1 MTRCFDITLPS
12 WMVGVSWVGLRFFAT
27 CCFNITLPSWMVSV
41 CWVGLRFLCFFDITL
56 IALTDKVLVH
66 LVFPICKIIFIEF
79 LGGNSVSHLSILG
92 GNEHMMQGSTTCD
105 SLLRHNPPKLD
116 GRCVVGWVT
125 FLVLLRHNSNNFDRQ
140 GISASCIPKMR
151 SCFCRVSRWE

>member
-1 MTRCFDITLPS
+1 MIQLAPWIVGVDYIKYLFEVLPCLFWHFGLSNVAEHVIMNTWCKAVQHVTRCFDITLPS

-66 LVFPICKIIFIEF
+66 LVFPICEV
-79 LGGNSVSHLSILG
+79 VSIQLFTGKRIVYVSIHDCLNGFSCSSSLSRIRT
-92 GNEHMMQGSTTCD
+92 M
-105 SLLRHNPPKLD
+105 
-116 GRCVVGWVT
+116 
-125 FLVLLRHNSNNFDRQ
+125 
-140 GISASCIPKMR
+140 
-151 SCFCRVSRWE
+151 